1 MTITIVPF
9 SHDSHFGFLC
19 FDYAYLLPYT
29 MNHLAFCPVFEQSCL
44 SGPAVGSAKVQVGI
58 WIGLSRI

>member
-9 SHDSHFGFLC
+9 LHDSHLGLLC

-29 MNHLAFCPVFEQSCL
+29 MNHLAFCPEFEQSCL
-44 SGPAVGSAKVQVGI
+44 SWPAVRSAKAQVRI
-58 WIGLSRI
+58 CIGLSRS